1 MIVRVAVLIIF
12 ALTPWTAENGTQR
25 AQSVRS
31 VEAAPSDC
39 DNRSDSL
46 LDEPSVQTDPGRPI
60 VEKANSDDDDN
71 DNDVD
76 DGTCRSDT
84 LELWHEQEP
93 TFGLLVLNDLSW
105 KAS

>member
-1 MIVRVAVLIIF
+1 MIVRVAVLSIF
-12 ALTPWTAENGTQR
+12 ALIPWAAESGSQR

-31 VEAAPSDC
+31 VEVAPSDC

-60 VEKANSDDDDN
+60 VEKADLDDDDN
-71 DNDVD
+71 DAD

-93 TFGLLVLNDLSW
+93 TFGLLALNVLTLKVS
-105 KAS
+105 